1 MTLIDACD
9 ANFLRYPRRI
19 IELCQYQRHS
29 ASIFRMGK
37 LQQARLRC
45 AMRFIVDILWYKY
58 RVKVFHD
65 FRVSI
70 WGKTPSTPAADNNS
84 VAVPCHFPACS
95 MYSATLQRYSGTAFS
110 RCSSAVSSSSNSQMQ
125 FSSCRYSVR
134 LSKSRP
140 VRIMS
145 AFLLVRL
152 RCMTHVVSAAPIRPF
167 EPEIWSKGQTQPVYA
182 DDESTECRCRTCLQG
197 ISAH

>member
-1 MTLIDACD
+1 MLI
-9 ANFLRYPRRI
+9 
-19 IELCQYQRHS
+19 S
-29 ASIFRMGK
+29 ASLASSASFSEGENFSKRVCDV
-37 LQQARLRC
+37 RC
-45 AMRFIVDILWYKY
+45 VSQWIPFGINTVSKCSTI
-58 RVKVFHD
+58 

-110 RCSSAVSSSSNSQMQ
+110 RCSSAVSSSSNSQIQ

-152 RCMTHVVSAAPIRPF
+152 RCMTHVVSAAHLSRK
-167 EPEIWSKGQTQPVYA
+167 SGRRGQTLPA
-182 DDESTECRCRTCLQG
+182 CANGESAECRCRTCLQG